1 MSSPEK
7 GTTTQSAQSKFEQLV
22 SISSRVAQ
30 AADAVRSVA
39 DRIHGAAE
47 EGDVSGAIQPP
58 SASYGDM
65 IADINRGLF
74 TLEAEIVRLNNDL

>member
-1 MSSPEK
+1 MSSPEM
-7 GTTTQSAQSKFEQLV
+7 GTNTQLAQSKYEQLI

-47 EGDVSGAIQPP
+47 EEDASEPIQPQ
-58 SASYGDM
+58 SASYGGV